1 VSVRAF
7 VAGLRDV
14 ITAPVVV
21 LGVTLATLASAV
33 PFGLVLGMQLQS
45 SLATRQPV
53 YLGTADIDAEWWL
66 EFREQADGLAATFTP
81 SIIGFAA
88 PLDNLSAL
96 LDGSPRPLALLG
108 PIAFAGLLWAWLWG
122 GLLERFYRQ
131 RRMRPGEF
139 WHAGRRHF
147 LRFVS
152 ISAGAAVVQL
162 ILFLTIHRVLF
173 GPVFESLSGRMASER
188 DAFFLRVVFYLAFG
202 MLLVGVSLIADYA
215 RISIVTL
222 KVMTVGEAV
231 RTATQFLRR
240 HFTGAAALYVL
251 TGSLFVAALAV
262 YGAAEIYGGTRLGG
276 WRSVLIGQA
285 YITARLV
292 IRLLFAASEMQYFR
306 RLSAGGQA
314 ESSARV

>member
-1 VSVRAF
+1 MSVRAF

-33 PFGLVLGMQLQS
+33 PFGIVLGIELQA
-45 SLATRQPV
+45 SLAARQPV
-53 YLGTADIDAEWWL
+53 YLGTADIDAEWWM

-81 SIIGFAA
+81 SIVGFAA

-108 PIAFAGLLWAWLWG
+108 PIAVAGVLWAWLWG
-122 GLLERFYRQ
+122 GILERYYRGQ
-131 RRMRPGEF
+131 RMRPREF
-139 WHAGRRHF
+139 WNAGRRHF

-152 ISAGAAVVQL
+152 ISACAAVVQVL
-162 ILFLTIHRVLF
+162 LFLTIHRVLF
-173 GPVFESLSGRMASER
+173 GPVYEALAGRMSSER

-202 MLLVGVSLIADYA
+202 VLLVAVSLIADYA
-215 RISIVTL
+215 RISIVAA
-222 KVMTVGEAV
+222 KAPTVGEAV

-240 HFTGAAALYVL
+240 HVTGAAALYLL
-251 TGSLFVAALAV
+251 TGSLFVALLAV
-262 YGAAEIYGGTRLGG
+262 YGAAEVYGGTRLGG

-306 RLSAGGQA
+306 RVGQGA
-314 ESSARV
+314 DSSARV